1 MEDLTSGGE
10 MGHRLA
16 MIRIALTLAAAVLS
30 LSLAQPQASR
40 AQSGTTGGT
49 TGGESGAETAS
60 ADETAPRRGPSG
72 LPLPRFVSLH
82 SDEVNM
88 RTGPGVRYPI
98 DWVYQRQGLPM
109 QIIDE
114 FEAWRRV
121 RDRDGTEGWVH
132 KSMLSGRRTIVIMGG
147 AQALREEPLSGAQV
161 LAYLEPGF
169 IARLDGC
176 LEGWCEVTAT
186 SLQGQRYRGWVQRT
200 AFWGVFDGEVV
211 E

>member
-1 MEDLTSGGE
+1 MEGLTDSGGI
-10 MGHRLA
+10 GHRLG
-16 MIRIALTLAAAVLS
+16 MIRFPLLIAAAAVAIA
-30 LSLAQPQASR
+30 LAGPQPSR
-40 AQSGTTGGT
+40 AQSGETSAEGTAAADTT
-49 TGGESGAETAS
+49 
-60 ADETAPRRGPSG
+60 PRRGPSG

-132 KSMLSGRRTIVIMGG
+132 KSMLSGRRTIVVMG
-147 AQALREEPLSGAQV
+147 ATQALREEPLSGAQV
-161 LAYLEPGF
+161 LAYLEAGF
-169 IARLDGC
+169 IARLGSC

-186 SLQGQRYRGWVQRT
+186 SVEGQRYRGWLPRSG
-200 AFWGVFDGEVV
+200 FWGVFEGEVV